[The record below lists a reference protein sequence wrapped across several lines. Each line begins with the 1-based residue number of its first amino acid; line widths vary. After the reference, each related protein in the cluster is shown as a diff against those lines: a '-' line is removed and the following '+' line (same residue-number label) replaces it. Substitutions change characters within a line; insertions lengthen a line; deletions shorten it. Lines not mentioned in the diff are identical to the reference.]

1 MCCLCL
7 YFHMAIS
14 WKSHSRLLGSAFW
27 QSYSLSWY
35 SRSFPFSVFSV
46 VFIFSSVFL
55 PSELHVYFQYWHSI
69 GVFSYNESPVLVQEQ
84 SSPLVVCFSVAV
96 CIPFGCE
103 LFVCLFFQW
112 GFPFDSCEVGQINSA
127 SFLLV

>member
-1 MCCLCL
+1 MVCVVCV
-7 YFHMAIS
+7 YTFTWQYPGNHIS
-14 WKSHSRLLGSAFW
+14 DYWVLPFGSLWHDAHGILLLFVMVFTF
-27 QSYSLSWY
+27 
-35 SRSFPFSVFSV
+35 FPFSVFSV

-55 PSELHVYFQYWHSI
+55 PRELHVYFQYWHSI

-103 LFVCLFFQW
+103 LFVCLFVF
-112 GFPFDSCEVGQINSA
+112 
-127 SFLLV
+127 